1 LVEIYVRRRK
11 PKPFGGLLLTFVVGV
26 AIGFSV
32 AYAFFRGGKPA
43 LPGGTAPPEPAPI
56 SAPVE
61 APVSPEAPITPP
73 AEMPATEAGPVK
85 TPLAETPTKAEEPL
99 RPGLF
104 LFLGIDGLTLG
115 DETKALLSE
124 VQPGGVVLKA
134 DDLSSVEAVTALVS
148 QIKDAVGLGKGM
160 ADPPLIAVAQEGGT
174 VNPLKIGNAPSAEEL
189 GQKKDSQAAREA
201 GRACGEAAVKRGI
214 GVLFAPVLNVREGK
228 TKEGE
233 KACVASDRVFGSDQG
248 EVTLMGLAFANG
260 ISDAG
265 AVPIA
270 KYYPGIGLR
279 REGEN
284 AAAFVINA
292 NSQRLAELMYPFS
305 EAAAQGA
312 PGIIVGHVAVPEVD
326 RKIPNRPASISP
338 VLVQTILRGTF
349 HYEGLVL
356 ADDISSDAIS
366 AACSPDRALVESL
379 AAGCDGALLFDA
391 RPERVRAACDAL
403 KNALDTGTLT
413 QDRLIQS
420 RQRWQALAERLATP
434 PAAPKP
440 EAPAAA
446 ENKAD
451 ARTEPVS
458 TPEPATV
465 EAQPAP
471 EPAAA
476 QDVKPEQTPV
486 PQPPNTEKIVHEIAR
501 GETLGKIAAKYGV
514 KLADILA
521 WNGRN
526 DANIKY
532 GYKLIIYRPIKESSA
547 AKDEPQSEDKVR
559 PVEEPAPEPA
569 TGAPAAVDEP
579 PEAAPAAAN
588 DPAAVVPADAAA
600 STGNETEQAETTLTH
615 TVAKGETIYHIAA
628 KYKTTVQRLIEMS
641 KLGHRDHL
649 EVGQKLRV
657 PAPDAKQ

>member
-1 LVEIYVRRRK
+1 VKIYVRRRR

-26 AIGFSV
+26 AIGFSI
-32 AYAFFRGGKPA
+32 AYAFFQGGKPA
-43 LPGGTAPPEPAPI
+43 LPGAAAPPEPAPI

-73 AEMPATEAGPVK
+73 AEMPATEAGPVE
-85 TPLAETPTKAEEPL
+85 TRPTETPTKTEEPL

-124 VQPGGVVLKA
+124 VRPSGVVLKA

-174 VNPLKIGNAPSAEEL
+174 ANPLKIGNAPSAEEL
-189 GQKKDSQAAREA
+189 GRNKDSQAAREA

-228 TKEGE
+228 TKEGG
-233 KACVASDRVFGSDQG
+233 KAYVASDRVFGSDQG
-248 EVTLMGLAFANG
+248 QVTLMGLAFANG

-270 KYYPGIGLR
+270 KYYPGIGLKP
-279 REGEN
+279 EGEN

-305 EAAAQGA
+305 EAAAQGV
-312 PGIIVGHVAVPEVD
+312 PGMIVGHVAVPEVD
-326 RKIPNRPASISP
+326 HKIPNRPASISP

-356 ADDISSDAIS
+356 ADDVSSDAIS
-366 AACSPDRALVESL
+366 AACPPDRALVESL
-379 AAGCDGALLFDA
+379 AAGCDGTLFLDA
-391 RPERVRAACDAL
+391 RPERVRAACDAF
-403 KNALDTGTLT
+403 KNALDTGALT
-413 QDRLIQS
+413 QDRLMQS

-440 EAPAAA
+440 EAPAA
-446 ENKAD
+446 ENKA
-451 ARTEPVS
+451 APRTEPIS

-471 EPAAA
+471 EPAAT
-476 QDVKPEQTPV
+476 QDVKPEQTPLS
-486 PQPPNTEKIVHEIAR
+486 QPPNTEKIVHEIAR

-514 KLADILA
+514 KPADILA
-521 WNGRN
+521 WNGRS
-526 DANIKY
+526 DSNIKY

-569 TGAPAAVDEP
+569 AGAPAAADEP

-588 DPAAVVPADAAA
+588 DPTVVAPADAAA
-600 STGNETEQAETTLTH
+600 SAGNETEQAETTLTH
-615 TVAKGETIYHIAA
+615 TVAKGENIYRIAA
-628 KYKTTVQRLIEMS
+628 KYKTTVQRLIEMNE
-641 KLGHRDHL
+641 LGQRDHL

-657 PAPDAKQ
+657 PAPDANQ